1 MINNSIHIILLIVPI
16 KIISTERSFSKL
28 KLLKSYMRPIIFQ
41 ERLNILALISVDNE
55 FLENIDYKIIIDEV
69 ASKNIRRSL
78 EDSNV
83 WYLSSFESCL

>member
-41 ERLNILALISVDNE
+41 ERLNILALISIENELIENVDYE
-55 FLENIDYKIIIDEV
+55 SIIYGFT
-69 ASKNIRRSL
+69 SKNNEI
-78 EDSNV
+78 
-83 WYLSSFESCL
+83 